1 MPDDLRNVA
10 IIAHV
15 DHGKTSLVDEL
26 LRQSGMFRDEE
37 LDKLAGGQHNL
48 VLDSNDIERER
59 GITILSKNCAV
70 TYTREDGSR
79 TRINIVDT
87 PGHADFGGEVERVL
101 RMADGCLLLVDAFEG
116 PMPQTR
122 FVLDKALA
130 SGLKP
135 VVVINKCDRD
145 TARPDDVASE
155 VFDLLVELGAEDD
168 VLDFPIVYASAK
180 EGWATADLHERRSDM
195 RAVFEAILEHV
206 PPAGGDVDGAL
217 QMLVTTLDANSYVGR
232 IGIGRVMRGSIRRGQ
247 RVTIARPDRTKG
259 DSTVVGLQGFSGLG
273 RHDREEVSAGD
284 LCAVHGVEGL
294 DIGDTLCDV
303 ERVEALASV
312 EVDEPTI
319 TMIFRVND
327 SPFAGTEGRFVTSRQ
342 IRGRL
347 EKELEHNV
355 ALRVEDAESAESFRV
370 SGRGLLHLG
379 VLLETMRREGFE
391 LAVGKPEVILR
402 EIDATECE
410 PIEEAV
416 VDCPEAHVGAVM
428 ELIGS
433 RRGEMTHMDQRG
445 TMSRLTFRIS
455 SRGLIGLRSRML
467 TATQGE
473 ATMHTRVLEY
483 VPVVSEARRR
493 PQGVL
498 IATERGRVTS
508 YAVDQFADRGVL
520 FVEPGDQV
528 YAGQIV
534 GEHNRDNDLPVNIV
548 REKKLTNIRSSTKE
562 AFVTLKAPRRLS
574 LEGALEYIE
583 SDELVELTPES
594 LRLRKRLLDENA
606 RKRASRE
613 AASSGV

>member
-1 MPDDLRNVA
+1 VA

-26 LRQSGMFRDEE
+26 LRQSGMFRDGE
-37 LDKLAGGQHNL
+37 LNKLAGGQHNL
-48 VLDSNDIERER
+48 VMDSNDIERER

-70 TYTREDGSR
+70 TYTREDGTS

-122 FVLDKALA
+122 FVMDKALS

-180 EGWATADLHERRSDM
+180 EGWATTDLHEPRSDM
-195 RAVFEAILEHV
+195 RAVFESILEHV
-206 PPAGGDVDGAL
+206 PAASGDASGSL

-232 IGIGRVMRGSIRRGQ
+232 IGIGRVMRGTVRRGQ
-247 RVTIARPDRTKG
+247 RVTIARPGGTKG
-259 DSTVVGLQGFSGLG
+259 DATVVGLQGFSGLG
-273 RHDREEVSAGD
+273 RLDRDEVEAGD

-294 DIGDTLCDV
+294 DIGDTLC
-303 ERVEALASV
+303 EPESVEALASV

-355 ALRVEDAESAESFRV
+355 ALRVEDGDSAESFRV

-402 EIDATECE
+402 EIDGVVCE
-410 PIEEAV
+410 PVEEAV

-428 ELIGS
+428 ELVGS
-433 RRGEMTHMDQRG
+433 RKGELLHMDQRG
-445 TMSRLTFRIS
+445 AMSRMAFRIS

-473 ATMHTRVLEY
+473 ATMHTRVLEH
-483 VPVVSEARRR
+483 VAVVSEVRRR
-493 PQGVL
+493 AQGVL
-498 IATERGRVTS
+498 IATERGRVTA

-528 YAGQIV
+528 FAGQIV

-562 AFVTLKAPRRLS
+562 AFVTLKAARKLS

-606 RKRASRE
+606 RKRAQRD
-613 AASSGV
+613 AAGASA

>member
-1 MPDDLRNVA
+1 VRDDLRNVA

-26 LRQSGMFRDEE
+26 LRQSGMFRKEE

-70 TYTREDGSR
+70 TYSREDGSS

-122 FVLDKALA
+122 FVLDKALG

-145 TARPDDVASE
+145 TARPDEVASE
-155 VFDLLVELGAEDD
+155 VFDLLVELGAEDSI
-168 VLDFPIVYASAK
+168 LDFPIVYTSAK
-180 EGWATADLHERRSDM
+180 EGWATTDLAHPQDNM

-206 PPAGGDVDGAL
+206 PAASGDTDSPL

-232 IGIGRVMRGSIRRGQ
+232 IGIGRVMRGTIRRGQ
-247 RVTIARPDRTKG
+247 RIAIATPERAKG
-259 DSTVVGLQGFSGLG
+259 MATVVGLQGFSGLG
-273 RHDREEVSAGD
+273 RHDREEVLAGD
-284 LCAVHGVEGL
+284 LCAVHGVDGL
-294 DIGDTLCDV
+294 DIGDTLCAIDCV
-303 ERVEALASV
+303 EPLAGV
-312 EVDEPTI
+312 QVDEPTI

-342 IRGRL
+342 IRSRL

-355 ALRVEDAESAESFRV
+355 ALRVTDGDSAESFRV

-379 VLLETMRREGFE
+379 VLLETMRREGYE
-391 LAVGKPEVILR
+391 LSIGKPEVILK
-402 EIDATECE
+402 EVDGKTCE
-410 PIEEAV
+410 PIEEV
-416 VDCPEAHVGAVM
+416 LVDSPEKHVGAVM
-428 ELIGS
+428 ELLGS
-433 RRGEMTHMDQRG
+433 RKGEMTHMEQRG
-445 TMSRLTFRIS
+445 ATTRLTFRIT
-455 SRGLIGLRSRML
+455 SRGLIGVRSRML

-473 ATMHTRVLEY
+473 AIMHTRVLEY
-483 VPVVSEARRR
+483 APVTSEPRSRQ
-493 PQGVL
+493 QGVL
-498 IATERGRVTS
+498 MATERGRVTAYS
-508 YAVDQFADRGVL
+508 VDQFSDRGVL
-520 FVEPGDQV
+520 FVEPGDMV

-534 GEHNRDNDLPVNIV
+534 GEHNRENDLPINIV
-548 REKKLTNIRSSTKE
+548 REKRLTNIRSATKE
-562 AFVTLKAPRRLS
+562 AFVALKSPRKVS

-594 LRLRKRLLDENA
+594 LRMRKRLLDENA
-606 RKRASRE
+606 RRRAQR
-613 AASSGV
+613 AASTAGV